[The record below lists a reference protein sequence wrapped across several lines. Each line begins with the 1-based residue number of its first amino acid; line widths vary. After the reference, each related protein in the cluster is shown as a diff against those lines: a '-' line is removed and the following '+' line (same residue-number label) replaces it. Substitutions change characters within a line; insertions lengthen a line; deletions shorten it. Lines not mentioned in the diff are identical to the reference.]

1 MSNPE
6 YFKDFFGL
14 NRNHTSTSSEEEDDM
29 SAIDKE
35 NYLFTADQDFVLKF
49 QDPNGSWLFEVDD
62 STQNHQEE
70 DFLQNFDGNS
80 YRGSLP
86 SYRSSLRNLSMFNIE
101 SEMSDLNVTIKE
113 EKPVRKIKPSKST
126 NDERCEKD
134 FQFTAGGIIFKADL
148 IIYEQE
154 RESFYIDVNNHNN
167 TTPQDSE
174 KLTERVTFDHFLK
187 VKGCKL

>member
-1 MSNPE
+1 
-6 YFKDFFGL
+6 
-14 NRNHTSTSSEEEDDM
+14 M

-49 QDPNGSWLFEVDD
+49 QDPNGSWLFEVDNA
-62 STQNHQEE
+62 TQNFQEE
-70 DFLQNFDGNS
+70 DFLQYFDWNS
-80 YRGSLP
+80 CRGSLP

-101 SEMSDLNVTIKE
+101 SEMSDANFSIKE
-113 EKPVRKIKPSKST
+113 EKPVRNRKPSHSN
-126 NDERCEKD
+126 NDERSEKD

-154 RESFYIDVNNHNN
+154 RESFYIDVNNQNN
-167 TTPQDSE
+167 TAKQDTE